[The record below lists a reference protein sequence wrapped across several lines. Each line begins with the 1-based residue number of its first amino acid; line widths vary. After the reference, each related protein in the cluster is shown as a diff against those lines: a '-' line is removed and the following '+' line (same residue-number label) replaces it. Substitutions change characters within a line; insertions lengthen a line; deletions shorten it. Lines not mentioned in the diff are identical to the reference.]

1 MSSEEGFDFPSDAW
15 TAAYK
20 DALNGSERYRE
31 AGKPWTF
38 GAVAMVVSAD
48 PALGLD
54 EDMGMILDVHQGH
67 CNSTNLVRGMD
78 AVADTPFVIVAPYA
92 RWRQVIE
99 GELDP
104 IKGMMEGKL
113 KLTQGNLPTMIRY
126 VESSRELV
134 SSASRV
140 PTRFRA

>member
-15 TAAYK
+15 TEAFK
-20 DALNGSERYRE
+20 DAVNGNERYRE
-31 AGKPWTF
+31 AGKPWIH

-48 PALGLD
+48 PALGL
-54 EDMGMILDVHQGH
+54 EHDMGMILDVDQGV
-67 CNSTNLVRGMD
+67 CRGTTLVKGMD
-78 AVADTPFVIVAPYA
+78 AVAETPFVIVAPYA

-113 KLTQGNLPTMIRY
+113 KLTQGNLPIMIRY

-134 SSASRV
+134 TSAAHV
-140 PTRFRA
+140 PTRFRG